1 MQQNQP
7 EITVILSAF
16 NAEHDITKSVNS
28 ILNQSFQNF
37 ELLIADDYSTDNTKK
52 IIEGYTDKRIRKFY
66 NSKNKHLVET
76 WNELAQNAR
85 GKYIVFHDA
94 DDTINP
100 KRIELLYKHAEANP
114 NLALVGS
121 NYLRQFPKWKE
132 TRKSNFGLTHH
143 DIWTAFEKHQRIE
156 LIKPL
161 IKKIIFEEFGGF
173 RPFFSRLGWED
184 YDLYI
189 RIMEK
194 YEVANISEPLYDYNY
209 TPNSSSKL
217 DLSKVNFK
225 KLFISNIGVYL
236 YNQRIQYGFDA
247 IMDHS
252 LLGEFNHFLKK
263 LEDEFIASPG
273 LVYERMARNQI
284 ANKDFIAAFNNVKT
298 VFSIEKNFTKTWSL
312 FLFWLKSA
320 LKSLIKYIKVI

>member
-1 MQQNQP
+1 MQQNKP

-16 NAEHDITKSVNS
+16 NAEHDIAKSVNS
-28 ILNQSFQNF
+28 ILTQSFQNF
-37 ELLIADDYSTDNTKK
+37 ELLIADDCSTDNTKK
-52 IIEGYTDKRIRKFY
+52 IIEAFTDNRIRKFY
-66 NSKNKHLVET
+66 NTNNKHLVET
-76 WNELAQNAR
+76 WNELAQHAK
-85 GKYIVFHDA
+85 GKYIIFHDA

-100 KRIELLYKHAEANP
+100 KRLELLYNHAEANP

-132 TRKSNFGLTHH
+132 TRKSNFGLTHY
-143 DIWTAFEKHQRIE
+143 DIWTAFEKHKRVE

-161 IKKIIFEEFGGF
+161 IKKSIFEEFGGF

-184 YDLYI
+184 YDLYL

-194 YEVANISEPLYDYNY
+194 YEVGNISEALYDYNY

-217 DLSKVNFK
+217 DLNKINFK

-236 YNQRIQYGFDA
+236 HSQRKQYGFDA

-252 LLGEFNHFLKK
+252 LLPEFNQFLKK
-263 LEDEFIASPG
+263 LEDDFITSPE
-273 LVYERMARNQI
+273 LVYERIARNQI
-284 ANKDFIAAFNNVKT
+284 ANKDFIAAFSNVKNYL
-298 VFSIEKNFTKTWSL
+298 SIRKDNSKTWSL

-320 LKSLIKYIKVI
+320 LKALIKYIK